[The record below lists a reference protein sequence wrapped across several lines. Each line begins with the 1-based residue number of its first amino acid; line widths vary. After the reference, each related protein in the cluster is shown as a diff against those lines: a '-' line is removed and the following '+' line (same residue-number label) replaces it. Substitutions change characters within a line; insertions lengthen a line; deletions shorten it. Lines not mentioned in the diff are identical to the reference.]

1 MGRTRIKGAIFD
13 MDGTVIDSM
22 KIWISL
28 GERFLQAVNI
38 TPPADLD
45 EQIRN
50 LTLHET
56 AEFLVNELKIPY
68 SVGELERQI
77 VGFITDAYFN
87 YIPEKPG
94 IRLLLEYLRE
104 NNVRMCVATNTDSPL
119 ARPALERL
127 DLMKYFEFIITCSD
141 VKSGKDKPVIFNE
154 ALIRL
159 GTDLPETTVFEDALY
174 AVKTAKS
181 AGFRVIGVYDDT
193 AANDTDEIKS
203 ICDAYIR
210 DYTDDLELFKK
221 EFF

>member
-1 MGRTRIKGAIFD
+1 
-13 MDGTVIDSM
+13 M

>member
-1 MGRTRIKGAIFD
+1 
-13 MDGTVIDSM
+13 MDGTIIDSM

>member
-1 MGRTRIKGAIFD
+1 LGRTRIKGAIFD

>member
-1 MGRTRIKGAIFD
+1 